1 MHHLGPLLAR
11 RQLTTGDRPL
21 SEDDVA
27 QKLAV
32 HEAVCAERWKQA
44 EARLKRIELVLIAI
58 VFLLL
63 LGEGT
68 ALEVVKRLVAK

>member
-1 MHHLGPLLAR
+1 M
-11 RQLTTGDRPL
+11 

-68 ALEVVKRLVAK
+68 VLEVVKRLVAK

>member
-1 MHHLGPLLAR
+1 M
-11 RQLTTGDRPL
+11 

-32 HEAVCAERWKQA
+32 HEAVCSERWKQT
-44 EARLKRIELVLIAI
+44 ETRLKRIELVLIAI
-58 VFLLL
+58 VLLLL

-68 ALEVVKRLVAK
+68 VLEVVKRLIAK

>member
-1 MHHLGPLLAR
+1 M
-11 RQLTTGDRPL
+11 
-21 SEDDVA
+21 SEEDVA

-32 HEAVCAERWKQA
+32 HEAICAERWKQA
-44 EARLKRIELVLIAI
+44 EGRLKRIELVLIAI